1 MKSLVISKCLH
12 SKWSVYLFFAL
23 VCFIVYSPVLRND
36 FLYQW
41 DDQWMVINKYTEGGW
56 SFDNLW
62 HIFTDFYGGQ
72 YGPFTELNYLII
84 YTFFGYDP
92 FYFHLASLLWHIWCV
107 CFVWR
112 FILTLLRMH
121 GGMEEKNIRQIAFIT
136 TLLFAIHPMNVEPV
150 AWISAVKVLIYAFF
164 YLLGLL
170 YYLQYIKS
178 QKFRYYLF
186 TIACFIASFLGKEQ
200 AVTFPLALL
209 IVDWFTNRNMKSFTV
224 WNEKM
229 VFFVMAFFFGLITI
243 LSQGA
248 SGLGITYPFYQRVI
262 FGCFAII
269 EYITKGLIPIK
280 LNYLYPF
287 PIVIGEELPLRFYI
301 YPILIIFLSVWGWAC
316 RKNKFL
322 LFSIFL
328 FIVNLLFSIH
338 IISMARHSII
348 ADRYLYLSYI
358 GIASLIGY
366 RILYI
371 KQKVKYYKSILFILF
386 IYIILLSTY
395 TFCYTKQWKDS
406 TVVREY
412 TKEILDRRLNQNG
425 IN

>member
-1 MKSLVISKCLH
+1 
-12 SKWSVYLFFAL
+12 
-23 VCFIVYSPVLRND
+23 
-36 FLYQW
+36 
-41 DDQWMVINKYTEGGW
+41 
-56 SFDNLW
+56 
-62 HIFTDFYGGQ
+62 
-72 YGPFTELNYLII
+72 
-84 YTFFGYDP
+84 
-92 FYFHLASLLWHIWCV
+92 
-107 CFVWR
+107 
-112 FILTLLRMH
+112 MH

-229 VFFVMAFFFGLITI
+229 VFLWWLSFWLDNYFVARGKWTWHNI
-243 LSQGA
+243 S
-248 SGLGITYPFYQRVI
+248 FYQRVI

-395 TFCYTKQWKDS
+395 TFAIPSNGKIPQWYENTQKK
-406 TVVREY
+406 Y
-412 TKEILDRRLNQNG
+412 
-425 IN
+425 

>member
-1 MKSLVISKCLH
+1 
-12 SKWSVYLFFAL
+12 
-23 VCFIVYSPVLRND
+23 
-36 FLYQW
+36 
-41 DDQWMVINKYTEGGW
+41 
-56 SFDNLW
+56 
-62 HIFTDFYGGQ
+62 
-72 YGPFTELNYLII
+72 
-84 YTFFGYDP
+84 
-92 FYFHLASLLWHIWCV
+92 
-107 CFVWR
+107 
-112 FILTLLRMH
+112 MH

-316 RKNKFL
+316 RKKQIL
-322 LFSIFL
+322 AIQYFSL
-328 FIVNLLFSIH
+328 HRKSV
-338 IISMARHSII
+338 
-348 ADRYLYLSYI
+348 
-358 GIASLIGY
+358 
-366 RILYI
+366 ILHT
-371 KQKVKYYKSILFILF
+371 YYK
-386 IYIILLSTY
+386 YGK
-395 TFCYTKQWKDS
+395 TFYYS
-406 TVVREY
+406 R
-412 TKEILDRRLNQNG
+412 
-425 IN
+425 